1 MTVTAKTAEKPD
13 KDHETIRREVLAMVE
28 ASGHR
33 LTPGDLKKRFSEKNR
48 VDEKAL
54 KTAINDL
61 VLSRELKYT
70 YQFGCSFLE
79 KSYEKPT
86 RVSKRVILKPP
97 DMVYEPLSCDVVID
111 IFKGASFGFGDHPT
125 TRLAIQGME
134 AALSEN
140 QGILKAGNTQALDI
154 GTGSG
159 VLAIAAVLMGIQRA
173 VGIDIDPCAR
183 AEAQKNIELNGLEH
197 RINILDT
204 RVEDIKETYSL
215 ITANLR
221 YPTLMR
227 LCSHIAGITQ
237 QKGAVVVSGIK
248 SDEVEDLMEGFT
260 RSGFQCT
267 WKAVEKGWAGIVLTQ
282 VQRFKVQGSR
292 FNIANIPR

>member
-1 MTVTAKTAEKPD
+1 MTVPVKTAKKPN
-13 KDHETIRREVLAMVE
+13 KDNGTLRRKVLAIVE
-28 ASGHR
+28 ESSRR
-33 LTPGDLKKRFSEKNR
+33 LTPGELKKRFLGKNF
-48 VDEKAL
+48 VDEKAI
-54 KTAINDL
+54 KTAISDL

-86 RVSKRVILKPP
+86 RVSRRVVLKPP
-97 DMVYEPLSCDVVID
+97 GMVYEPASCDIVID
-111 IFKGASFGFGDHPT
+111 ILKGASFGFGDHPT
-125 TRLAIQGME
+125 TRLAIQGIE

-140 QGILKAGNTQALDI
+140 HGILKADNSRALDI

-159 VLAIAAVLMGIQRA
+159 VLAIAAVLIGIKSA

-183 AEAQKNIELNGLEH
+183 DEAQKNIKLNGLEH

-221 YPTLMR
+221 YPTLKR
-227 LCSHIAGITQ
+227 LCPHMAGITQ
-237 QKGAVVVSGIK
+237 KKGAMVVSGIK
-248 SDEVEDLMEGFT
+248 SDEVEDLVNDFSKFYFT
-260 RSGFQCT
+260 CT
-267 WKAVEKGWAGIVLTQ
+267 WKTVEKDWVGMALEYTEDD
-282 VQRFKVQGSR
+282 
-292 FNIANIPR
+292 N

>member
-1 MTVTAKTAEKPD
+1 MTVPVKTAKKPN
-13 KDHETIRREVLAMVE
+13 KDRETIRRKVLAMVE
-28 ASGHR
+28 ESSCR
-33 LTPGDLKKRFSEKNR
+33 LTPDEIRKRLFGTNF

-54 KTAINDL
+54 KTAISDL

-70 YQFGCSFLE
+70 YQLGCSFLE

-97 DMVYEPLSCDVVID
+97 GMIYEPVPCEIVID
-111 IFKGASFGFGDHPT
+111 ILKGASFGFGDHPT
-125 TRLAIQGME
+125 TRLAIQGIE

-140 QGILKAGNTQALDI
+140 HGILKADNSRALDI

-159 VLAIAAVLMGIQRA
+159 VLAIAAVLMGIKHA

-183 AEAQKNIELNGLEH
+183 AEAQKNNKLNGLEH

-204 RVEDIKETYSL
+204 RVEDIQETYSL

-221 YPTLMR
+221 YPTLSR
-227 LCSHIAGITQ
+227 LCSHIVGITQ
-237 QKGAVVVSGIK
+237 KKGAVVLSGIK
-248 SDEVEDLMEGFT
+248 SDEVKEILDDFT
-260 RSGFQCT
+260 RNGFQCT
-267 WKAVEKGWAGIVLTQ
+267 WKAVEQGWAGIVLNKDLT
-282 VQRFKVQGSR
+282 
-292 FNIANIPR
+292 

>member
-1 MTVTAKTAEKPD
+1 MTVPVKTAEKLN
-13 KDHETIRREVLAMVE
+13 KDNGTIRREVLAMVE
-28 ASGHR
+28 ASSGR
-33 LTPGDLKKRFSEKNR
+33 LTPGELKKRLLGKNF

-54 KTAINDL
+54 KTAISDL

-86 RVSKRVILKPP
+86 RVSRRVILKPP
-97 DMVYEPLSCDVVID
+97 DMVYEPGSCDIVID
-111 IFKGASFGFGDHPT
+111 ILKGASFGFGDHPT
-125 TRLAIQGME
+125 TRLAIQGIE
-134 AALSEN
+134 AALYN
-140 QGILKAGNTQALDI
+140 KHGDINVDDGRALDI

-159 VLAIAAVLMGIQRA
+159 VLAIAAVLIGIKRA

-183 AEAQKNIELNGLEH
+183 AEAQKNIKLNGLEH

-221 YPTLMR
+221 YPTLKR
-227 LCSHIAGITQ
+227 LCPHMTGITQ
-237 QKGAVVVSGIK
+237 KKGAVVVSGIK
-248 SDEVEDLMEGFT
+248 SDEVEDLLEGFT
-260 RSGFQCT
+260 RNGFQCT
-267 WKAVEKGWAGIVLTQ
+267 WKAVEKDWIGMVLNHS
-282 VQRFKVQGSR
+282 G
-292 FNIANIPR
+292 